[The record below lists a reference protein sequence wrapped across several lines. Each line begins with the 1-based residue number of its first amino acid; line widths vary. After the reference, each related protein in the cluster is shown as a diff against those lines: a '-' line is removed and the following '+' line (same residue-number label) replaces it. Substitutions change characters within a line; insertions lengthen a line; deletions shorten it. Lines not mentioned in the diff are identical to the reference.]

1 MSVII
6 VYFVIYLTFI
16 LWAFRR
22 ELFDEAFSQAIAI
35 FGGLGLFLLVLCK
48 SVTYSE
54 VTYDMSKDKIV
65 IYENQK
71 YLLRMSDDSPLEFI
85 KIPENTTTAYRVV
98 GRSLLGAENNQEIQF
113 K

>member
-6 VYFVIYLTFI
+6 VYFIIYLTFI
-16 LWAFRR
+16 LWAFRG
-22 ELFDEAFSQAIAI
+22 EWFDEGFVQGAAV
-35 FGGLGLFLLVLCK
+35 FGGTGLFLLFLCK

-54 VTYDMSKDKIV
+54 VPYDMSKDKIV

-71 YLLRMSDDSPLEFI
+71 YLLRMSGDSPLEFI
-85 KIPENTTTAYRVV
+85 KIPENTTTAYRIV
-98 GRSLLGAENNQEIQF
+98 GRSLLGGKNNQEIQF